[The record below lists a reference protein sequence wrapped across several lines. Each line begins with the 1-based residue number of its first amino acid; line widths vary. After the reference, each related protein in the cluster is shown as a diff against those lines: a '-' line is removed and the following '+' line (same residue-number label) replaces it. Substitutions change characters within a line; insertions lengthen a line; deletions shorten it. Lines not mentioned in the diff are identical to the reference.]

1 MHHVAVQRWPRAILG
16 KQRDLSGMLTAL
28 VERFDGLAPCRS
40 LVVIDRS
47 QKKHMP
53 LHRAPAGY
61 TAVFNDAPVAVLLA
75 VLAANL
81 VAQKHEARLPK
92 PPAVSQATW
101 SAPHAFSAAFLVL
114 LLRFSVTYRRR
125 RTAKFPE
132 LPASCESRAIADPR
146 FSVPQRRGS
155 SVGKEPC
162 RSFTSVNESLVAG
175 RFSLRPAGLEHPGQ
189 FANPLADSIG

>member
-16 KQRDLSGMLTAL
+16 KQRDLSAMLTAL
-28 VERFDGLAPCRS
+28 VERFDRLAPCRS
-40 LVVIDRS
+40 LVVVDLS
-47 QKKHMP
+47 QMKHMS

-61 TAVFNDAPVAVLLA
+61 TAVFDDAPITVLLA

-132 LPASCESRAIADPR
+132 LPASRESRVR
-146 FSVPQRRGS
+146 RRGPPKQAPPRAD
-155 SVGKEPC
+155 G
-162 RSFTSVNESLVAG
+162 RSRQA
-175 RFSLRPAGLEHPGQ
+175 RAR
-189 FANPLADSIG
+189 

>member
-1 MHHVAVQRWPRAILG
+1 RAILG
-16 KQRDLSGMLTAL
+16 KQRDLSAMLTAL
-28 VERFDGLAPCRS
+28 VERFDRLAPCRS
-40 LVVIDRS
+40 LVVVDLS
-47 QKKHMP
+47 QMKHMS

-92 PPAVSQATW
+92 LPAVSQATW
-101 SAPHAFSAAFLVL
+101 SAPHAFSAAFVVL

-132 LPASCESRAIADPR
+132 LPASCESRANPGAK
-146 FSVPQRRGS
+146 PQRARTA
-155 SVGKEPC
+155 
-162 RSFTSVNESLVAG
+162 RSN
-175 RFSLRPAGLEHPGQ
+175 
-189 FANPLADSIG
+189 